1 MFLIGGIGPALAHW
15 KSPVSIAADQGHH
28 RGEDNVMPTR
38 RGIPLACAT
47 ALLLGGLAI
56 AQAQTPAP
64 APVPE
69 AMPFDIP
76 YGSPIDL
83 DTANKAIMAA
93 AAEAKK
99 HNWKMAISVVGPAG
113 QLIAHATMD
122 GTMYASIDI
131 AQAKAR
137 TAALFRRPSK
147 AFADAINGGGP
158 GTLSLLELSHSAAS
172 EGGFPI
178 VVDGR
183 LIGAIG
189 ASGGIATQDGVT
201 AKAGLDAVT
210 PH

>member
-1 MFLIGGIGPALAHW
+1 M
-15 KSPVSIAADQGHH
+15 
-28 RGEDNVMPTR
+28 
-38 RGIPLACAT
+38 
-47 ALLLGGLAI
+47 LLGPLV
-56 AQAQTPAP
+56 AQAQTQTQAP
-64 APVPE
+64 AAVPE

-76 YGSPIDL
+76 YGTTIDL
-83 DTANKAIMAA
+83 DTAHKAILAA

-99 HNWKMAISVVGPAG
+99 HNWKMAIAVVGPAG

-122 GTMYASIDI
+122 GTQYASIDI

-137 TAALFRRPSK
+137 TAALFRRQTK
-147 AFADAINGGGP
+147 LFADGINTGGTP
-158 GTLSLLELSHSAAS
+158 ATLSLLALSHGAAS

-178 VVDGR
+178 VVDGK